1 MRMIDQEYMRH
12 PCKGQRQMVSYL
24 ERQGIYVN
32 RKRIKRL
39 MKNMGLEAL
48 SPKPRTHQRKT
59 AYFPTCY
66 EDWRL
71 PSQITF
77 GVVI

>member
-12 PCKGQRQMVSYL
+12 PCKGKRQMVSYL

-48 SPKPRTHQRKT
+48 APKPRTTTPTKENRV
-59 AYFPTCY
+59 FP
-66 EDWRL
+66 
-71 PSQITF
+71 
-77 GVVI
+77 